1 MSKKFYDRLLTGT
14 GVSGQQVESEF
25 GSKIL
30 SKLGWKPG
38 EGLGSG
44 RAGMTECIQI
54 TRREESAGLGKES
67 SKSSDE
73 WGDWWT
79 ASFNTIAKQISQNSV
94 VGKKRPRSNSS
105 TSSSDSDASSDV
117 SSVSS
122 SSEEEG
128 PRYSAIKNAGVQRGK
143 LGRVARQDA
152 AYKKK

>member
-38 EGLGSG
+38 EGLGAE
-44 RAGMTECIQI
+44 RKGMTECIQI
-54 TRREESAGLGKES
+54 SRREEAAGLGKEKD
-67 SKSSDE
+67 KSSEE

-79 ASFNTIAKQISQNSV
+79 ASFNLIAQQIQNKNNKL
-94 VGKKRPRSNSS
+94 GKKRSRSPVSS
-105 TSSSDSDASSDV
+105 EDDSSSSSDE
-117 SSVSS
+117 SS
-122 SSEEEG
+122 SSSSSSSSG
-128 PRYSAIKNAGVQRGK
+128 PRYSAIKKAGVQRGK

-152 AYKKK
+152 AYKK